1 MITIGIIGVV
11 AAITIPLLMQNS
23 NSKKFTTQF
32 KKSLSTLNQAAIG
45 AQAQYDLDYSL
56 LTQIND
62 DATCKSNTL
71 AGGQYNFCGLFNNTL
86 AGQTYLGKYGNVKGA
101 NLFSPYSANVTS
113 FSVENFLFFSFA
125 DGAIVAF
132 NPNAKSCGIGVG
144 QTLTNEKLTNNLANC
159 IGFID
164 VNGPTPPNKEVQCA
178 EGTTTISA
186 NTTCKVTNG
195 SMGDI
200 FPVVFHDGAVE
211 PATNAS
217 LAAFLGGNGKEQEL
231 EDKIL
236 TVDDMPCIHKHEGSD
251 KCIVL
256 PPIEDLE
263 PMSYNDCMAQKEE
276 LGLDYCSGADNPTEG
291 EDYYAAAAK
300 ACGGKQNLPSIE
312 DLVQLASDLTGVKH
326 NVGYVIQKTDKLNTD
341 DAVVAAAN
349 NLGLTTST
357 NIYGNAVIVVYS
369 NVEVDANSAEP
380 GYISVNS
387 RCIGAT
393 QCATKYGGSRN
404 KPKSGV
410 LCVRHDE

>member
-1 MITIGIIGVV
+1 MKKIAFTLAEIMITIGIIGVV

-86 AGQTYLGKYGNVKGA
+86 AGHTYLGKYGNVKGA
-101 NLFSPYSANVTS
+101 NLFSPYNADMKS

-132 NPNAKSCGIGVG
+132 NPNAKGCGVG
-144 QTLTNEKLTNNLANC
+144 VGNVITTAMLSDKLANC

-164 VNGPTPPNKEVQCA
+164 VNGTTPPNKEVQCA
-178 EGTTTISA
+178 EVPTIIVA
-186 NTTCKVTNG
+186 NKTCRVTNG

-217 LAAFLGGNGKEQEL
+217 LAAFLGGNGKEEYEL
-231 EDKIL
+231 TEEEKLAKRRQFDKWEPQVI
-236 TVDDMPCIHKHEGSD
+236 TT
-251 KCIVL
+251 
-256 PPIEDLE
+256 
-263 PMSYNDCMAQKEE
+263 PMSKADCEAKKEALGITVCLYDND
-276 LGLDYCSGADNPTEG
+276 YW
-291 EDYYAAAAK
+291 AAAAEK
-300 ACGGKQNLPSIE
+300 CGGVQNLP
-312 DLVQLASDLTGVKH
+312 
-326 NVGYVIQKTDKLNTD
+326 TD
-341 DAVVAAAN
+341 DDLYEFAKKIYPTCDDNTKECTGTPDFSQFPEGYTNGYMFSGSHDGSPYYRNTGNKGSYNTYLSAKSVSSWSSP
-349 NLGLTTST
+349 LGL
-357 NIYGNAVIVVYS
+357 AV
-369 NVEVDANSAEP
+369 
-380 GYISVNS
+380 
-387 RCIGAT
+387 
-393 QCATKYGGSRN
+393 
-404 KPKSGV
+404 
-410 LCVRHDE
+410 CVGDLEKQ

>member
-101 NLFSPYSANVTS
+101 NLFSPYSADMKS

-132 NPNAKSCGIGVG
+132 NPNAKGCGIGVG

-164 VNGPTPPNKEVQCA
+164 VNGTTPPNKEVQCA
-178 EGTTTISA
+178 EVPTIIVA
-186 NTTCKVTNG
+186 NKTCRVTNG

-217 LAAFLGGNGKEQEL
+217 LAAFLGGNGKEEPQLTEEEL
-231 EDKIL
+231 EAQRIAKRRQFDKWEPQVI
-236 TVDDMPCIHKHEGSD
+236 TT
-251 KCIVL
+251 
-256 PPIEDLE
+256 
-263 PMSYNDCMAQKEE
+263 PMSKAECTAKKDALGISACYDNDYLA
-276 LGLDYCSGADNPTEG
+276 T
-291 EDYYAAAAK
+291 AAEM
-300 ACGGKQNLPSIE
+300 CGGVQNLP
-312 DLVQLASDLTGVKH
+312 
-326 NVGYVIQKTDKLNTD
+326 TD
-341 DAVVAAAN
+341 DDLYEFAKTIYPSCDDSTQSCSGTPDFSQLPDNFSNLSWFNLWSSSKGSNSNAYYRWHFAVDGLHKNASARN
-349 NLGLTTST
+349 NTS
-357 NIYGNAVIVVYS
+357 NRVV
-369 NVEVDANSAEP
+369 
-380 GYISVNS
+380 
-387 RCIGAT
+387 
-393 QCATKYGGSRN
+393 
-404 KPKSGV
+404 
-410 LCVRHDE
+410 CVGDLE

>member
-1 MITIGIIGVV
+1 MKKIAFTLAEIMITIGIIGVV

-86 AGQTYLGKYGNVKGA
+86 AGHTYLGKYGNVKGA
-101 NLFSPYSANVTS
+101 NLLSPYSANVTS
-113 FSVENFLFFSFA
+113 FSIENFLFFSFA

-132 NPNAKSCGIGVG
+132 NPNAKGCGVG
-144 QTLTNEKLTNNLANC
+144 VGNVITTAMLSDKLANC

-178 EGTTTISA
+178 EVPTIIVA
-186 NTTCKVTNG
+186 NKTCRVTNG

-217 LAAFLGGNGKEQEL
+217 LAAFLGGNGKEEYELTEEEL
-231 EDKIL
+231 EAQRIAKRRQFDKWEPQEI
-236 TVDDMPCIHKHEGSD
+236 TT
-251 KCIVL
+251 
-256 PPIEDLE
+256 
-263 PMSYNDCMAQKEE
+263 PMSKADCEAKKASLGIKNCRDND
-276 LGLDYCSGADNPTEG
+276 YW
-291 EDYYAAAAK
+291 AAAAEK
-300 ACGGKQNLPSIE
+300 CGGVQNLPTGD
-312 DLVQLASDLTGVKH
+312 DLYEFAKKVYPTCDDNTRKCTGTPDFSQLPDSFSGLGSSWYHLWSGSETSASHASNRLFTSSASRGDNDNRKNSTFRAVCVGDL
-326 NVGYVIQKTDKLNTD
+326 
-341 DAVVAAAN
+341 
-349 NLGLTTST
+349 
-357 NIYGNAVIVVYS
+357 
-369 NVEVDANSAEP
+369 E
-380 GYISVNS
+380 
-387 RCIGAT
+387 
-393 QCATKYGGSRN
+393 
-404 KPKSGV
+404 
-410 LCVRHDE
+410 

>member
-1 MITIGIIGVV
+1 MRILNKAGFTLVEILITIGIIGVV

-62 DATCKSNTL
+62 DATCKSDTL

-86 AGQTYLGKYGNVKGA
+86 AGHTYLGKYGNVKGA
-101 NLFSPYSANVTS
+101 NASSPYSANVTS
-113 FSVENFLFFSFA
+113 FSIENFLFFSFA

-144 QTLTNEKLTNNLANC
+144 QTLTTEKLTNSLANC

-178 EGTTTISA
+178 EETTTISA

-217 LAAFLGGNGKEQEL
+217 LAAFLGGNGKETSDVQPKKTAAQLAAE
-231 EDKIL
+231 K
-236 TVDDMPCIHKHEGSD
+236 VDDNFQKT
-251 KCIVL
+251 VL
-256 PPIEDLE
+256 MHVDE
-263 PMSYNDCMAQKEE
+263 AK
-276 LGLDYCSGADNPTEG
+276 
-291 EDYYAAAAK
+291 AAALQMYKDENLADVDSWAK
-300 ACGGKQNLPSIE
+300 QHGIGNTAVYRVQPKSDGSYDISFYRMNNSQHGEGQFYGGKPWDEYFIVVN
-312 DLVQLASDLTGVKH
+312 G
-326 NVGYVIQKTDKLNTD
+326 DK
-341 DAVVAAAN
+341 AM
-349 NLGLTTST
+349 T
-357 NIYGNAVIVVYS
+357 NIKLRENNGKTEAYKSSFRI
-369 NVEVDANSAEP
+369 
-380 GYISVNS
+380 YINQWHNDTFDSQNFE
-387 RCIGAT
+387 I
-393 QCATKYGGSRN
+393 
-404 KPKSGV
+404 
-410 LCVRHDE
+410 